1 LTFDPVGSF
10 ERARRERG
18 RRNGRRDGR
27 RFEFVRGGRGGGGEV
42 WFRTLLETLEK
53 AGKSTA
59 LAVAHFLDALIQ
71 LTRSGNTKSLRNAF
85 GNSMHN
91 RPIAAPPLGIHRE
104 GHNRRHMLG
113 ADQGAI
119 FPPAT
124 RLSARSASSPVTP
137 PPLVFGGARQQ
148 ERPVASGETRSFSGS

>member
-1 LTFDPVGSF
+1 M
-10 ERARRERG
+10 
-18 RRNGRRDGR
+18 
-27 RFEFVRGGRGGGGEV
+27 RGGRGGGGEV

-113 ADQGAI
+113 ADQGAAAQVDDVDI
-119 FPPAT
+119 SSGNQTQCSQRFLARDTPTPCFWGRTAT
-124 RLSARSASSPVTP
+124 
-137 PPLVFGGARQQ
+137 
-148 ERPVASGETRSFSGS
+148 GETCCIRRNAVFLRLLGLRLGL